1 MANTESITERLE
13 KEAGKLT
20 KNICK
25 PAGCRFFKFEGQ
37 AGGFTIIFP
46 SGCTIRVAPPIID
59 AFQQGSRGCEY
70 YQDKQ
75 GNKGLLTPDGQV
87 VRPPGI

>member
-1 MANTESITERLE
+1 MANTETITERLE
-13 KEAGKLT
+13 KEAGELT

-37 AGGFTIIFP
+37 AYGFVISFP

-59 AFQQGSRGCEY
+59 AFQQGSCGCKY
-70 YQDKQ
+70 YKDEQ
-75 GNKGLLTPDGQV
+75 GNVGLLTPDGQV
-87 VRPPGI
+87 VRSPGT